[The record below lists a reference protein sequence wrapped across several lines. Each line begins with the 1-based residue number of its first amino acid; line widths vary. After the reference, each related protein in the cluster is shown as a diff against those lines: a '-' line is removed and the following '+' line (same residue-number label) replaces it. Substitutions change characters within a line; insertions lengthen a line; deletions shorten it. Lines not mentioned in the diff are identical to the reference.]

1 MLNKSQIV
9 CPKCQRADAVR
20 KVSAL
25 VGEGTHAAETSGIAY
40 VQAEHGLD
48 VIPVVQTSVSRSALA
63 AKLSPP
69 KKPTKRSGY
78 GCVGALLMTRMGLAL
93 VGSVLLL
100 ALFVCTYPFL
110 MTLYQQ
116 NNLLFVAAIGLGLAL
131 IGFMGIWVFRSGWR
145 DARSTREGRTTY
157 EPRLADWEQAYARW
171 QQLYYCQ
178 RDDGVFIPDHGTF
191 VPAEKM
197 DAYLYSA
204 GRLKRNA

>member
-25 VGEGTHAAETSGIAY
+25 VGEGTHAGETSGIAY
-40 VQAEHGLD
+40 VQAKHGLD

-69 KKPTKRSGY
+69 KKPTKPSGY

-93 VGSVLLL
+93 VGSFLLL

-131 IGFMGIWVFRSGWR
+131 IGIMGIWVLRSGWR

-157 EPRLADWEQAYARW
+157 EPRLEDWERAYARW

-178 RDDGVFIPDHGTF
+178 RDDGVFIPSYNTF
-191 VPAEKM
+191 VSVEQM
-197 DAYLYSA
+197 QAYLYSTV
-204 GRLKRNA
+204 KRKRDG